1 MSVICPT
8 ARMPIKAL
16 GYSLIELS
24 VVLVMISLATA
35 IVIPNLSS
43 AYQGFQNRSQMDE
56 MILRATSLSYKAYSS
71 GKRIHIASA
80 SDAIGLLQPGGEWR
94 IEVVVPLSVTSNGV
108 CLGGEFLFARE
119 DFSRRV
125 RLVPPYCQAAAE
137 NSYEE

>member
-1 MSVICPT
+1 MSVIYPT
-8 ARMPIKAL
+8 ARMPIKAQ

-35 IVIPNLSS
+35 IVVPNLSS
-43 AYQGFQNRSQMDE
+43 AYQSFQNRSQMDE

-71 GKRIHIASA
+71 GKRIRIASA
-80 SDAIGLLQPGGEWR
+80 SDAIGLLQPDGEWR
-94 IEVVVPLSVTSNGV
+94 IEVVVPVSVTANGV

-119 DFSRRV
+119 DFSRQV

>member
-1 MSVICPT
+1 MS
-8 ARMPIKAL
+8 IKAQ

-43 AYQGFQNRSQMDE
+43 AYQSFQNRSQMDE

-71 GKRIHIASA
+71 GKRIHIASV
-80 SDAIGLLQPGGEWR
+80 SDAIGLLRPSGEWR
-94 IEVVVPLSVTSNGV
+94 IEVVAPLSVTANGV

-125 RLVPPYCQAAAE
+125 RLVPPYCHTAAE
-137 NSYEE
+137 NSYEQ